1 MAAIRIG
8 VLSDTHGLLRPE
20 VLSFLAGSNHVV
32 HAGDV
37 GAAAILARLATIAPL
52 TAVRGNNDADAWAL
66 DLQETARLTAGEV
79 SIHVTHQVSALAVD
93 PPAAG
98 VQVVITGH
106 SHQPRLER
114 RDGVLFLNPG
124 SAGPRRFS
132 LPIALAELVITGSE
146 ISARILTWQDGRWLQ
161 FARC

>member
-1 MAAIRIG
+1 MTAIRIG

-20 VLSFLAGSNHVV
+20 VVSFLEGSDRVV

-37 GAAAILARLATIAPL
+37 GAAAILAHLATIAPL
-52 TAVRGNNDADAWAL
+52 TAVRGNNDTDAWAR
-66 DLQETARLTAGEV
+66 DLPETARLTAGAA
-79 SIHVTHQVSALAVD
+79 SIHVTHQASALAVD

-114 RDGVLFLNPG
+114 RDGVLLLNPG

-132 LPIALAELVITGSE
+132 LPIALAELVVAGGE
-146 ISARILTWQDGRWLQ
+146 ISAQILTWQDGRWLQ
-161 FARC
+161 LASC